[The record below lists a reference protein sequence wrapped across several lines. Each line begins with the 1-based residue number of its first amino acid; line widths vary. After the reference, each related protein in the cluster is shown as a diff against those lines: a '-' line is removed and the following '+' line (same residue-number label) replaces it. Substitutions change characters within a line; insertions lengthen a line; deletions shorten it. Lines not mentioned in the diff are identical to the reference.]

1 MKRMTPS
8 VISLITLA
16 FCAFGASA
24 NAGLVAYYSFDTDYS
39 LTGGS
44 YTGTLSETENSGATG
59 AISSVGDAIVISSFL
74 QHRYLSVAFYGTGNL
89 LPETFFLCRRE
100 FLYPNH

>member
-1 MKRMTPS
+1 MTPS

-44 YTGTLSETENSGATG
+44 YTGTLSETENSGATV
-59 AISSVGDAIVISSFL
+59 AISSVGDAKF
-74 QHRYLSVAFYGTGNL
+74 GTGAADFTSTTANEAYL
-89 LPETFFLCRRE
+89 ALSQAIDFGATDAWSVSF
-100 FLYPNH
+100 